1 MMRVVIAG
9 AGEVGYN
16 LALALAER
24 HEVYVIER
32 DVSRY
37 EEVMKLD
44 VEAIHGNA
52 ANMRI
57 LQSAEIEKADLFLA
71 VTGNDEANLLSGIA
85 AKKLGAKKVIVR
97 VENPEYV
104 DKPIV
109 KNHPIGLDVIIC
121 PQLALAQEAARL
133 IGMPGAIEI
142 VTFSGGRVEMIEIQ
156 ISADSLAAGKRIKE
170 LNLPPNVVVTSIY
183 RNGTVI
189 IPRGDTLLKK
199 GDRVAVVGKIED
211 VESIRDLFGPPVI
224 KRVAIF
230 GAGTVGSYIA
240 RILEKSR
247 VGVKIIDSKQDRCE
261 LLCSMLDRA
270 KIICGDATDIDLLVE
285 EEIGRSDVVVATTE
299 SDERNL
305 LLCLL
310 SKSLGAKM
318 SIAKVE
324 KREYIRLFETVGVDV
339 ALNPRKVT
347 YHEVMKLLGK
357 ISPETLAEIE
367 DTAVIEVAVKN
378 PKLAG
383 KTLKELKLPR
393 DSVVGAV
400 VRGEECLIPRGDT
413 VVNLN
418 DRLLIFTTWDEIEEI
433 EKIFS

>member
-1 MMRVVIAG
+1 
-9 AGEVGYN
+9 
-16 LALALAER
+16 
-24 HEVYVIER
+24 
-32 DVSRY
+32 
-37 EEVMKLD
+37 MKLD